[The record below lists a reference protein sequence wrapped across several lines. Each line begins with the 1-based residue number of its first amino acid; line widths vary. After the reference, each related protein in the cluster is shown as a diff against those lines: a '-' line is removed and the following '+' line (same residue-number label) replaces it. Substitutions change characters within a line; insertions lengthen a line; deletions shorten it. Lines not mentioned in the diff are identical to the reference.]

1 MAKIAVFPGSFD
13 PITKGHENLIKRAL
27 PIFDKVIVAI
37 GVNADK
43 KYMFSLK
50 ERKEWIRQTFSFAEN
65 LEVGSYEGLTVNYC
79 RSVGANYI
87 IRGLRNSEDFQ
98 FESSIAQM
106 NRELAEEIDTVFMV
120 TSPEYSAYSS
130 SIVRDILRNDGDV
143 SKFIPNSIQLNDD
156 L

>member
-1 MAKIAVFPGSFD
+1 MARIAVFPGSFD
-13 PITKGHENLIKRAL
+13 PITKGHENLIRRAL
-27 PIFDKVIVAI
+27 PLFDKVIVAI

-43 KYMFSLK
+43 KYMFSLE

-65 LEVGSYEGLTVNYC
+65 FEVGSYEGLTVNYC
-79 RSVGANYI
+79 RSVNANYI
-87 IRGLRNSEDFQ
+87 IRGLRNAEDFQ

-106 NRELAEEIDTVFMV
+106 NRELAAEIDTVFLV